1 MVLVKTKSSLVF
13 IIKSH
18 LLSEF
23 LTYLIKKLLSIRE
36 NLKQMLRYLLQIWGD
51 AGEYSACH
59 ASMRTRVL
67 SPESGEMSHTLGGVR
82 GDKETSG
89 SRGLLDQTTQLK

>member
-1 MVLVKTKSSLVF
+1 MVLVKTKSSLGF

-36 NLKQMLRYLLQIWGD
+36 NLKQMLRYLLLIWGD
-51 AGEYSACH
+51 ADEYSACH
-59 ASMRTRVL
+59 ASLRTRVL
-67 SPESGEMSHTLGGVR
+67 SPESGEMSHTDPEPHCWEGAV
-82 GDKETSG
+82 ETG
-89 SRGLLDQTTQLK
+89 RDQWIQRSS